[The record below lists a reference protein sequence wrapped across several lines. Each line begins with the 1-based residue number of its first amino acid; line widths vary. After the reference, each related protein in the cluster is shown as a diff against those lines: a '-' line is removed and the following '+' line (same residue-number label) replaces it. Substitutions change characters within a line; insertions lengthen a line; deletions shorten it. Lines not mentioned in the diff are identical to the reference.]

1 MTETAR
7 TNPASTGTSPNG
19 PVVRPIAA
27 GDILEVLAAGL
38 RDFRAAPFYG
48 LFIGG
53 IYTAGGW
60 VLILLLLHFGLPYL
74 VYPLAASFA
83 FIAPFVVTALY
94 AVSRCLEQDEPL
106 SWGTVF
112 GSVRRAAGR
121 DLGWMALVTGF
132 SLFIWMDIAA
142 LLFFGFLGLK
152 SFSVPEL
159 LNEVFTT
166 PMGLLFLVIGN
177 GVGAV
182 IALAVFS
189 FSVTSFPMLFDRDV
203 DFVTAMITSVK
214 VVTTNPTAMII
225 WCATIA
231 GLIGLSLLS
240 GLVGLLVILPILGHA
255 SWHLY
260 RRAIAPAPDGT

>member
-1 MTETAR
+1 MNETTESVQ
-7 TNPASTGTSPNG
+7 ASTGTPEHG
-19 PVVRPIAA
+19 PAILSVATS
-27 GDILEVLAAGL
+27 DILEILAAGL
-38 RDFRAAPFYG
+38 RDFRAALFYD
-48 LFIGG
+48 LCIAG
-53 IYTAGGW
+53 IYTVGGW
-60 VLILLLLHFGLPYL
+60 VLILLLLQFDLPYL
-74 VYPLAASFA
+74 VYPLAAGFA
-83 FIAPFVVTALY
+83 LIAPFIAAAFY
-94 AVSRCLEQDEPL
+94 ASSRSIERDEPL
-106 SWGTVF
+106 SWGLIA
-112 GSVRRAAGR
+112 GSIRGATKS

-142 LLFFGFLGLK
+142 LLFFFFLGL
-152 SFSVPEL
+152 SSLSAQEL
-159 LNEVFTT
+159 LREIFTT
-166 PMGLLFLVIGN
+166 PMGLLFLAIGH

-214 VVTTNPTAMII
+214 VVLANRMAMIV

-240 GLVGLLVILPILGHA
+240 GLAGLFVILPVLGHA

-260 RRAIAPAPDGT
+260 RRAIAAEPENG